1 MMEYYCIGD
10 TLITHDIL
18 YNEILNDKIRNYE
31 RLNPE
36 IIVKECPQILKFII
50 IQNILTLRLLYEN
63 NNINADKE
71 YMQYLNQEII
81 KNHGNKFNNENE
93 DNIEIIKAKKEYDFI
108 LKHDNITD
116 EFHSDYDILHEE
128 IDYDR

>member
-1 MMEYYCIGD
+1 MPTDFKIYY
-10 TLITHDIL
+10 
-18 YNEILNDKIRNYE
+18 
-31 RLNPE
+31 NP
-36 IIVKECPQILKFII
+36 KQ
-50 IQNILTLRLLYEN
+50 TLRLLYKN
-63 NNINADKE
+63 SNVNADKE

-81 KNHGNKFNNENE
+81 KNHANKFNNENE

-128 IDYDR
+128 IAYDR

>member
-50 IQNILTLRLLYEN
+50 IQNILTLRLLYKN

-71 YMQYLNQEII
+71 
-81 KNHGNKFNNENE
+81 
-93 DNIEIIKAKKEYDFI
+93 
-108 LKHDNITD
+108 
-116 EFHSDYDILHEE
+116 
-128 IDYDR
+128 